1 MSTDRVRNQMHCSAR
16 PEAFRRPRR
25 GERGFTLV
33 EMLVTLTV
41 FAVLISLAAPSF
53 TRMMLADR
61 ITAQTNE
68 LVMGLNAAKS
78 EAIRLGQPVSL
89 RARDDANPNDF
100 HRGWHTFTDA
110 NADGA
115 AEVPA
120 TPEDGTVMRDT
131 LAAAGRTTVE
141 RVTRAGT
148 SPAFTY
154 DAATSSL
161 NGRQFVTFNAR
172 GGINSS
178 GPAFFRVCDS
188 SNSSVPG
195 RIIQVSIV
203 GRVSLDNTKLAC
215 P

>member
-1 MSTDRVRNQMHCSAR
+1 MSTEGVRNPTHRPVRPAAR
-16 PEAFRRPRR
+16 QNSIWVA
-25 GERGFTLV
+25 RGFTIIEL
-33 EMLVTLTV
+33 MVTLTV
-41 FAVLISLAAPSF
+41 FAVLVSLAVPSF

-100 HRGWHTFTDA
+100 HRGWSSFTDA
-110 NADGA
+110 NADGV
-115 AEVPA
+115 AEAPA

-161 NGRQFVTFNAR
+161 GGRQFVTFNPR
-172 GGINSS
+172 GRITGN
-178 GPAFFRVCDS
+178 GPAFFRVCDA
-188 SNSSVPG
+188 SNNSVPG
-195 RIIQVSIV
+195 RIIQVSVV
-203 GRVSLDNTKLAC
+203 GRVSLENTTLAC